1 MQVNFDLN
9 LISET
14 MLRRMAG
21 LAKLRGLY
29 FKHLPTS
36 AFAGLGDLKQLE
48 HLWIEE
54 TDATDDALQV
64 LGNLTRLKLLKLGDK
79 YFTDRDLARLAPLHE
94 LISLSLDGHS
104 MALHGSGFDALRP
117 LTHLRWLDLDGSG
130 IEDEAMAPIGKLASL
145 EDLDLSRTW
154 ITGNGLA
161 KLTPLSRLKKLRLSG
176 CRRLQTSALAAL
188 AKFPHLE
195 SLALN
200 NCRLDDSA
208 VESLKKLTSLRELF
222 VDSTLISPAAYQA
235 LQSSLPNCNMNGTGR
250 FFDFGRQRPADGNS
264 SSWSPA
270 NTGRVF
276 GVRRKETPDGSK
288 PAGNGSPKEASR
300 PNAGTKIDSGSGE
313 TAALVLP
320 PPAIS
325 ERAWARWILSNIH
338 PSQLLTDVDPET
350 WIAMQEDLPPIDF
363 HITQLQFGAVFTD
376 HPAAVVAKNLKP
388 RVVLRLVDLPQLE
401 RLTIYFPNN
410 TLIPAIATLKQ
421 LKWLSFMGDDN
432 LNDDAFKTI
441 GTMTNL
447 TGLQIDGS
455 RLTDGDLK
463 NFAGLTGLTT
473 LSLRNARDVHGSGLK
488 ELGALTK
495 LAVLGLFN
503 SGVDDAGLAEVARF
517 PNLERLNLGQ
527 TWISPKGLSELAG
540 LANLKHLELDGC
552 RRIND
557 SAFAEFAKL
566 KHLRSLNLDKTRVT
580 GDLVPELQSILPAC
594 LITWPAQARQAVRMR
609 MMRQQQGQTPKSR

>member
-1 MQVNFDLN
+1 
-9 LISET
+9 
-14 MLRRMAG
+14 
-21 LAKLRGLY
+21 
-29 FKHLPTS
+29 
-36 AFAGLGDLKQLE
+36 
-48 HLWIEE
+48 
-54 TDATDDALQV
+54 
-64 LGNLTRLKLLKLGDK
+64 
-79 YFTDRDLARLAPLHE
+79 
-94 LISLSLDGHS
+94 
-104 MALHGSGFDALRP
+104 
-117 LTHLRWLDLDGSG
+117 
-130 IEDEAMAPIGKLASL
+130 
-145 EDLDLSRTW
+145 
-154 ITGNGLA
+154 
-161 KLTPLSRLKKLRLSG
+161 
-176 CRRLQTSALAAL
+176 
-188 AKFPHLE
+188 
-195 SLALN
+195 
-200 NCRLDDSA
+200 
-208 VESLKKLTSLRELF
+208 
-222 VDSTLISPAAYQA
+222 
-235 LQSSLPNCNMNGTGR
+235 
-250 FFDFGRQRPADGNS
+250 
-264 SSWSPA
+264 
-270 NTGRVF
+270 
-276 GVRRKETPDGSK
+276 
-288 PAGNGSPKEASR
+288 
-300 PNAGTKIDSGSGE
+300 
-313 TAALVLP
+313 
-320 PPAIS
+320 
-325 ERAWARWILSNIH
+325 
-338 PSQLLTDVDPET
+338 
-350 WIAMQEDLPPIDF
+350 MQEDLPPIDF